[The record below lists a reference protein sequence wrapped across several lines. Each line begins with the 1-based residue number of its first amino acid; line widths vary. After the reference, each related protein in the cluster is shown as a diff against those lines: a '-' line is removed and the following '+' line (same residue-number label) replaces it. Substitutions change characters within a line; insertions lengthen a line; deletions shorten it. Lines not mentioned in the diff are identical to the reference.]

1 MIACPAR
8 ATGRAF
14 LPSQA
19 WYVDFKPSGL
29 GRDDSDGPSGPGVLQ
44 ASDIICRAETILVVA
59 MFARRS
65 YCALN
70 SLGVV
75 DQSPWARLFRPAVRW
90 AGGTFQ
96 SSIGCRPDRA
106 GGFDACSRGH
116 VGMRSAVLVRER
128 RMSMRKFLIA
138 GVSCLALGLVGTAG
152 VTSLSLGLSG
162 KAFAAAGGGG
172 GGGSAGQGGAGSN
185 SAGQGG
191 AGRAT
196 GATGLSPSTGV
207 AGGNTSGDL
216 GSTTGAGASGS

>member
-75 DQSPWARLFRPAVRW
+75 DQSPWARLSDRRCGGPAEP
-90 AGGTFQ
+90 
-96 SSIGCRPDRA
+96 SSLLWVAEPIAPEVSTPARA
-106 GGFDACSRGH
+106 
-116 VGMRSAVLVRER
+116 
-128 RMSMRKFLIA
+128 
-138 GVSCLALGLVGTAG
+138 
-152 VTSLSLGLSG
+152 VTSACVRRFS
-162 KAFAAAGGGG
+162 
-172 GGGSAGQGGAGSN
+172 
-185 SAGQGG
+185 
-191 AGRAT
+191 
-196 GATGLSPSTGV
+196 
-207 AGGNTSGDL
+207 
-216 GSTTGAGASGS
+216 